1 MVQYTQ
7 IKQLVDAS
15 SKIVITSHKS
25 PDGDSIGSSVA
36 LYLTLK
42 ALGKD
47 VTICHPDPFPNY
59 LAWVPYVN
67 DIIDFETN
75 ENEVRQHL
83 NDADLIFSLDYNE
96 PSRLGEAMGEVLR
109 AANGKKVMIDHH
121 LNPDNYVDVM
131 LSDTT
136 SCSTCQLI
144 YDVIEGANWVEHLTP
159 EIGTAIY
166 LGIMTDSGSFRFPSV
181 QPRTHE
187 IISRILPLGFNHAI
201 IHENINDTN
210 TLDRLR
216 LKVYACSDK
225 LVVDEKMR
233 MAYIWLTL
241 DELHRFNH
249 QKGDTE
255 GLVNTALS
263 IFGMRVAVL
272 FVEAEGGFVKISFRS
287 KGKEN
292 PVNEMAGKYF
302 QGGGHANAS
311 GGRFDGKI
319 EDAIQLFIKVA
330 PAYFSN

>member
-1 MVQYTQ
+1 MH
-7 IKQLVDAS
+7 
-15 SKIVITSHKS
+15 SH
-25 PDGDSIGSSVA
+25 
-36 LYLTLK
+36 
-42 ALGKD
+42 
-47 VTICHPDPFPNY
+47 
-59 LAWVPYVN
+59 
-67 DIIDFETN
+67 
-75 ENEVRQHL
+75 
-83 NDADLIFSLDYNE
+83 
-96 PSRLGEAMGEVLR
+96 
-109 AANGKKVMIDHH
+109 
-121 LNPDNYVDVM
+121 
-131 LSDTT
+131 
-136 SCSTCQLI
+136 
-144 YDVIEGANWVEHLTP
+144 DVIEGANWIEYLTP

-187 IISRILPLGFNHAI
+187 IISRILPLGFNHAV

-216 LKVYACSDK
+216 LKGYACSHK

-233 MAYIWLTL
+233 IAYIWLTL

-292 PVNEMAGKYF
+292 PVNEMAGKFF

-319 EDAIQLFIKVA
+319 EDAIQLFLNVA
-330 PAYFSN
+330 PQYFP

>member
-1 MVQYTQ
+1 MIQYSQ
-7 IKQLVDAS
+7 IKHFVDSS

-42 ALGKD
+42 ALGKE
-47 VTICHPDPFPNY
+47 VVICHPDPFPSY
-59 LAWVPYVN
+59 LSWVPNVN
-67 DIIDFETN
+67 EIIDFETK
-75 ENEVRQHL
+75 ENEVCKYL
-83 NDADLIFSLDYNE
+83 NEADLIFSLDYNE
-96 PSRLGEAMGEVLR
+96 PSRLGDSMGNVLR
-109 AANGKKVMIDHH
+109 ATKAKKIMIDHH

-136 SCSTCQLI
+136 SCSTCQLV
-144 YDVIEGANWVEHLTP
+144 YDVIEGANWIEHLTP

-216 LKVYACSDK
+216 LKGYACSEK
-225 LVVDEKMR
+225 LVVNEKCR
-233 MAYIWLTL
+233 VAYISLTKE
-241 DELHRFNH
+241 ELKRFNH
-249 QKGDTE
+249 KKGDTE

-263 IFGMRVAVL
+263 IFGMRAAVL
-272 FVEAEGGFVKISFRS
+272 FVEHEDYVKISFRS
-287 KGKEN
+287 KGSEN
-292 PVNEMAGKYF
+292 PVNLLASDHF
-302 QGGGHANAS
+302 NGGGHANAS
-311 GGRFDGKI
+311 GGRYDGKI
-319 EDAIQLFIKVA
+319 EDAIKLFFEVCLNYLSK
-330 PAYFSN
+330 